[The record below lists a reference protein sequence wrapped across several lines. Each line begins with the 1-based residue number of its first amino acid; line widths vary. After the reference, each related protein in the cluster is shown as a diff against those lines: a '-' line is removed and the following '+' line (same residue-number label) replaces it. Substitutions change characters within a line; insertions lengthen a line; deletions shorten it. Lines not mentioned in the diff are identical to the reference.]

1 MTVNQILKIKDAQR
15 AELAA
20 QSALKI
26 AQQKLCEAE
35 WAKYV
40 EVLEELW
47 PRLSLSPKKIDG
59 TSLKY
64 GMHSGRFGIR
74 PSDGKIIYY
83 YNAGVTGAGDVI
95 YRDKAEFESS
105 LMALLARHLKD

>member
-1 MTVNQILKIKDAQR
+1 MTVNQILKIKDAQQ

-26 AQQKLCEAE
+26 AHQKLCEAE
-35 WAKYV
+35 WAECA

-47 PRLSLSPKKIDG
+47 PRLKLYPKKIDA

-64 GMHSGRFGIR
+64 GMHGSRFGIR
-74 PSDGKIIYY
+74 TSDGKIIYY

-105 LMALLARHLKD
+105 LMACLARHLAE

>member
-1 MTVNQILKIKDAQR
+1 MTVNQIVKIKEAQQ

-35 WAKYV
+35 WAKYA

-47 PRLSLSPKKIDG
+47 PRLSLSPKKIDA

-64 GMHSGRFGIR
+64 GMHGARFGIR
-74 PSDGKIIYY
+74 PSDGKVIYY
-83 YNAGVTGAGDVI
+83 CNAGVSGAGDVI
-95 YRDKAEFESS
+95 YRDKVEFESR
-105 LMALLARHLKD
+105 LMALLARHLDD

>member
-1 MTVNQILKIKDAQR
+1 MTINQILKIKEAQQ

-20 QSALKI
+20 QSALRI
-26 AQQKLCEAE
+26 AQQKLVEAE
-35 WAKYV
+35 WAKYA
-40 EVLEELW
+40 EVLDELW
-47 PRLSLSPKKIDG
+47 PRLKLNPKKIDC

-64 GMHSGRFGIR
+64 GMHGSRFGIR
-74 PSDGKIIYY
+74 PSEGKVIYY

-105 LMALLARHLKD
+105 LMACLARHLAD